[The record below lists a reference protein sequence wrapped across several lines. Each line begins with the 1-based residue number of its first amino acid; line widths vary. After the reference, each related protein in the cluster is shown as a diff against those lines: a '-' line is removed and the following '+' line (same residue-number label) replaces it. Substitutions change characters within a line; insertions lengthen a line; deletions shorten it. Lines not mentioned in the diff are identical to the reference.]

1 MDFHPVDYSAAI
13 IRPPS
18 PTSSIGSTH
27 PVDQT
32 SLSDQEDVCS
42 HPEFDLKWRQKI
54 RLGEKREEEDDAERE
69 VLLTRPKTPNSE
81 RTLLETVLGNLH
93 NAVNQLK
100 EDEVFERALLYGSH
114 AAMDQTPSSNDVD
127 IILQSMMTQKSSIS
141 PSQGEDSVMD
151 TNGSLSTAGRRLKR
165 H

>member
-1 MDFHPVDYSAAI
+1 MLVLVQGRAQSQHVRARIDRNRFRTATGSSVIIMDFHPVDYSAAI

-81 RTLLETVLGNLH
+81 RSTPVTLVG
-93 NAVNQLK
+93 
-100 EDEVFERALLYGSH
+100 
-114 AAMDQTPSSNDVD
+114 
-127 IILQSMMTQKSSIS
+127 
-141 PSQGEDSVMD
+141 
-151 TNGSLSTAGRRLKR
+151 
-165 H
+165 